1 MYAMSVLSVIPSFVL
16 FLVSQKYFV
25 EGIATTGIKG

>member
-1 MYAMSVLSVIPSFVL
+1 MSFLAIVPPVLL
-16 FLVSQKYFV
+16 FFLAQKYFV